1 MRPIYCRDVTRRLQV
16 MSTITVAWFN
26 FKVDDILSIMM
37 MMVVMEFLGLGLLFY
52 YKSFCKYICIIFG
65 VQLLRWTN

>member
-26 FKVDDILSIMM
+26 FKVDDILSMM
-37 MMVVMEFLGLGLLFY
+37 MMVVVEFLG
-52 YKSFCKYICIIFG
+52 
-65 VQLLRWTN
+65 

>member
-26 FKVDDILSIMM
+26 FRVDYILSMM
-37 MMVVMEFLGLGLLFY
+37 TMVVMDFVG
-52 YKSFCKYICIIFG
+52 
-65 VQLLRWTN
+65 